1 MNKHNTELN
10 KITKVLNDFNINE
23 IGKKSRFC
31 SRKRII
37 KPFELVMSLITALGD
52 KSVNTIT
59 DLHRYFVKLTETD
72 VQYKPFHNQL
82 SKPEFSQL
90 MKSLVDVAL
99 NEWQQQILGTEV
111 KLTDFKRIVLQDGSS
126 FAVHDSLKETFK
138 GRFTKISPAAIEVH
152 VSWDVLQGYP
162 EEISV
167 SPDSQAEYD
176 FLPDAK
182 SLVDTLFLADRG
194 YFKLSYLESI
204 DTAGGFYVVRAK
216 TTVNPVVTAAFNR
229 HGKSYFP

>member
-1 MNKHNTELN
+1 MNKHNTELK

-23 IGKKSRFC
+23 IGKTSRFC

-52 KSVNTIT
+52 KSVNTLT

-82 SKPEFSQL
+82 SKPEFSLL

-99 NEWQQQILGTEV
+99 NEWQQQILGTDV
-111 KLTDFKRIVLQDGSS
+111 TLSDFKRIVLQDGSS
-126 FAVHDSLKETFK
+126 FAVHDSLKDTFK

-176 FLPDAK
+176 FLPDVK
-182 SLVDTLFLADRG
+182 SLVDSLFLAD
-194 YFKLSYLESI
+194 Y
-204 DTAGGFYVVRAK
+204 
-216 TTVNPVVTAAFNR
+216 
-229 HGKSYFP
+229 

>member
-23 IGKKSRFC
+23 IGKKIRFC

-52 KSVNTIT
+52 KSVNTVT

-82 SKPEFSQL
+82 SKPEFSLL

-99 NEWQQQILGTEV
+99 SEWQQQILGTDAT
-111 KLTDFKRIVLQDGSS
+111 LSDFKRIVLQDGSS
-126 FAVHDSLKETFK
+126 FAVHDSLKDTFK

-152 VSWDVLQGYP
+152 VSWDVLKGYP

-167 SPDSQAEYD
+167 SPDTE
-176 FLPDAK
+176 
-182 SLVDTLFLADRG
+182 
-194 YFKLSYLESI
+194 
-204 DTAGGFYVVRAK
+204 
-216 TTVNPVVTAAFNR
+216 
-229 HGKSYFP
+229 